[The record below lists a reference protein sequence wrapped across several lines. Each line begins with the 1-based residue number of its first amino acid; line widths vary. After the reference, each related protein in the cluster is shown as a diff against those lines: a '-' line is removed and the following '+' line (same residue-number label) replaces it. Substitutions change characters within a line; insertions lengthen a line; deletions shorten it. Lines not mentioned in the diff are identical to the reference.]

1 MNRDNTTRTDASI
14 ELSESELLILILNY
28 YYKYISKKATIFI
41 ILWLEQ
47 SIFS

>member
-28 YYKYISKKATIFI
+28 YYKYNSNNKYNNYYK
-41 ILWLEQ
+41 
-47 SIFS
+47 